1 MSRLK
6 CINSVINDNSGIS
19 FEDLSCVKTVIDYPI
34 RDKESIDVAKES
46 RIDELTEMLEF
57 TCGVECSVRKVVQ
70 ELMNAGALDVTINK

>member
-19 FEDLSCVKTVIDYPI
+19 FEDLAQVKNVINYPV
-34 RDKESIDVAKES
+34 RAKES

-57 TCGVECSVRKVVQ
+57 TCGIECSVRKVVE